1 MKEKKETSM
10 IPVAIALGVV
20 SVLAVLIF
28 VFLNK
33 EVDTLPDAETVDL
46 NSKEENTMSENN
58 IEDFEFDKLLSHP
71 NPEVRAFNFI
81 VITKCT
87 TKGNT
92 TTVRPLMIIYN
103 KNDWKVRCV
112 DIEDYYGSRT
122 KTLCSNRK
130 QTLDFAGKLIEL
142 PCNNQNAI
150 INKFNIISKILI
162 AKNKIKGKSLIRKK

>member
-1 MKEKKETSM
+1 MLKMTDFVLKYSTTKGDIMINEEKQVCYNM
-10 IPVAIALGVV
+10 QVYNDFVDFPIAM
-20 SVLAVLIF
+20 
-28 VFLNK
+28 
-33 EVDTLPDAETVDL
+33 T
-46 NSKEENTMSENN
+46 N
-58 IEDFEFDKLLSHP
+58 IEEFEFDKLLSHP

-103 KNDWKVRCV
+103 KKDWKVESY

-130 QTLDFAGKLIEL
+130 QTLDFAEKLIEL

-150 INKFNIISKILI
+150 INKFNITSKILI

>member
-1 MKEKKETSM
+1 MVIHASKKE
-10 IPVAIALGVV
+10 IKKGAIA
-20 SVLAVLIF
+20 
-28 VFLNK
+28 
-33 EVDTLPDAETVDL
+33 
-46 NSKEENTMSENN
+46 
-58 IEDFEFDKLLSHP
+58 
-71 NPEVRAFNFI
+71 I
-81 VITKCT
+81 VIEEGCDLKAFKVPEGITVVMTKDT
-87 TKGNT
+87 REALAIIASNFYGNPSSKFKLIGVTGTKGNT

-103 KNDWKVRCV
+103 KKDWKVESY

-150 INKFNIISKILI
+150 INKFNITSKILI

>member
-1 MKEKKETSM
+1 MINEEKQVCYNM
-10 IPVAIALGVV
+10 QVYND
-20 SVLAVLIF
+20 F
-28 VFLNK
+28 VDFPFAM
-33 EVDTLPDAETVDL
+33 T
-46 NSKEENTMSENN
+46 N

-71 NPEVRAFNFI
+71 NPEIRAFNFI
-81 VITKCT
+81 LITKCT

-112 DIEDYYGSRT
+112 DIEGICSSRT
-122 KTLCSNRK
+122 KTICSNRK

-150 INKFNIISKILI
+150 INK
-162 AKNKIKGKSLIRKK
+162 

>member
-1 MKEKKETSM
+1 MTDFVLKYSITKEDIM
-10 IPVAIALGVV
+10 INEEKQVCYNMQVYND
-20 SVLAVLIF
+20 F
-28 VFLNK
+28 VDFPFAM
-33 EVDTLPDAETVDL
+33 T
-46 NSKEENTMSENN
+46 N

-81 VITKCT
+81 LITKCT

-92 TTVRPLMIIYN
+92 TTVKPLMIIYN

-112 DIEDYYGSRT
+112 DIEGICSSRI
-122 KTLCSNRK
+122 KTICSNRK

-150 INKFNIISKILI
+150 INKFNITSKILI
-162 AKNKIKGKSLIRKK
+162 AKNKIKGNH